1 MLRKPLLDNVN
12 YKWLFVFFNFS
23 VAQQQVKPV
32 LDKLKADSD
41 IDVQYYALE
50 AIDGN
55 YYLMIV

>member
-12 YKWLFVFFNFS
+12 YKWLFVFLNFS

-55 YYLMIV
+55 YYLTIV

>member
-1 MLRKPLLDNVN
+1 MLTNIVLCFC
-12 YKWLFVFFNFS
+12 YFS

-50 AIDGN
+50 AIDGS
-55 YYLMIV
+55 YYLMFV

>member
-12 YKWLFVFFNFS
+12 YKWFFVFFNFS

-55 YYLMIV
+55 YYLTIV

>member
-12 YKWLFVFFNFS
+12 YKWLFVFLNFS

-55 YYLMIV
+55 YHLMFV

>member
-1 MLRKPLLDNVN
+1 MAGDNVPN
-12 YKWLFVFFNFS
+12 VRFNVAKSILRLGKMLDQS

-50 AIDGN
+50 AIDG
-55 YYLMIV
+55 LK